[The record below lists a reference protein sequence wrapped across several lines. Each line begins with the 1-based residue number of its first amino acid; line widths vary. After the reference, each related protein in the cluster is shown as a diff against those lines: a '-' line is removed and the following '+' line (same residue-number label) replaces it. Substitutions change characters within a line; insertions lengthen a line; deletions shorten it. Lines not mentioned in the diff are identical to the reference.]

1 MLWLTRSD
9 LLPHILDAQPAS
21 RSSPTEGKSSHP
33 LLAKAMEIKQLRDEA
48 SLHAQSQPDS
58 DDTGSSTDTP
68 ESDKSSLDEVLESLK
83 SDVEILIDYG
93 PYLEDPIR
101 DTIIKEPTA
110 PPPELTEFTKYQ
122 MFFDGIKQ
130 KYPQCDDGLAKAMS
144 KCLYDTTMRLHGER
158 QVAATPHSPLA
169 VFRGKL
175 PKDSGYGTSI
185 RDLSHISDG
194 PLDDSIAAGSSYAR
208 TLASYAEV
216 DDNGNTKTP
225 FPSQPKELR
234 IGQKFPCIACGRQV
248 AKSEKTSA
256 WKYVSFSSRLC
267 VSTY

>member
-1 MLWLTRSD
+1 
-9 LLPHILDAQPAS
+9 
-21 RSSPTEGKSSHP
+21 
-33 LLAKAMEIKQLRDEA
+33 MEIKQLRDEA